1 MTIPVLDDKVILR
14 PADLEP
20 SQPGFAVL
28 GTFNPGVARY
38 GDDIILLVRV
48 AEAPPVEETG
58 PFVSPRAEW
67 DSGSPRW
74 VVDTFDRGGVD
85 ASDPRLLRLPNG
97 RMRLRY
103 ISHLRLVRLN
113 GIDLTI
119 EEILSPNELRPS
131 ASWEEFGIED
141 PRITQI
147 GDTYYITYV
156 AISREMGVATALM
169 TTKDF
174 KSFERKGI
182 IFPTENKDV
191 VILPEKWNGCYVAFH
206 RPVSNYTIDL
216 PSVETSLSPDTIYW
230 GDHHYLFGPR
240 EGRWDST
247 RVGAGPP
254 PLRVPSGWLLI
265 YHGVSPATPES
276 PVGRYCAGAVLL
288 DGENPTHLISR
299 SDLPMLCPARS
310 YEKEGFAPGVL
321 FPTGAIYTENSG
333 EILLFCGSADQVV
346 SVLKVEVDSILEHLA
361 RAPQE

>member
-1 MTIPVLDDKVILR
+1 MTIPILQDKVLLR

-20 SQPGFAVL
+20 SQSGFVIL

-48 AEAPPVEETG
+48 AEAPPVDESG
-58 PFVSPRAEW
+58 PFFSPRAVW

-74 VVDTFDRGGVD
+74 VVDRFDRGSVD
-85 ASDPRLLRLPNG
+85 TSDPRLLRLPDG
-97 RMRLRY
+97 KVRLRY
-103 ISHLRLVRLN
+103 ISHLRLVRINLT
-113 GIDLTI
+113 DLVI
-119 EEILSPNELRPS
+119 KEISTLSELRPS
-131 ASWEEFGIED
+131 EPWEEYGIED
-141 PRITQI
+141 PRMTQI

-156 AISREMGVATALM
+156 AISHKMGVATALM

-191 VILPEKWNGCYVAFH
+191 VLLPEKWRSHYVAYH
-206 RPVSNYTIDL
+206 RPVSNYMIDL
-216 PSVETSLSPDTIYW
+216 PSVETSLSPDAVYW
-230 GDHHYLFGPR
+230 GKHRFLFGPR
-240 EGRWDST
+240 PGNWDSV

-254 PLRVPSGWLLI
+254 PLRVSNGWLLI

-288 DGENPTHLISR
+288 DRENPTQLISR
-299 SDLPMLCPARS
+299 SDLPLICPERS

-321 FPTGAIYTENSG
+321 FPTGAIYAEKRG
-333 EILLFCGSADQVV
+333 ELLLFCGSADEAV
-346 SVLKVEVDSILEHLA
+346 SVLKVDAASIFGYMVRGH
-361 RAPQE
+361 